1 MTMSKILWIDDEQ
14 DLLKPYFLYL
24 QDKGYEVESASNGQ
38 DAIEMCAN
46 SIYDIIFLDENMPG
60 LSGLETLARIKDIR
74 PSIPVVMITKNEEED
89 IMDMAIGNKIAD
101 YLLKPVNPKQII
113 LTLKKHIHQK
123 DIISDQT
130 TNTYRQE
137 FPKIGMQ
144 IDECRTA
151 DDWKALYK
159 RLLHW
164 E

>member
-1 MTMSKILWIDDEQ
+1 MSKILWIDDEQ

-144 IDECRTA
+144 IDECRT
-151 DDWKALYK
+151 
-159 RLLHW
+159 
-164 E
+164 

>member
-1 MTMSKILWIDDEQ
+1 MSKILWIDDEQ

-89 IMDMAIGNKIAD
+89 IMDMAIGNKIM
-101 YLLKPVNPKQII
+101 LLLLVCFRVGIFRIIDSKQGIHSI
-113 LTLKKHIHQK
+113 LTSI
-123 DIISDQT
+123 
-130 TNTYRQE
+130 
-137 FPKIGMQ
+137 
-144 IDECRTA
+144 A
-151 DDWKALYK
+151 
-159 RLLHW
+159 
-164 E
+164 